1 MSIKILAIDVG
12 TTNFK
17 MGIFNESLTM
27 EEVYQQNY
35 EVDIF
40 NEEKAEIDPE
50 IWWQQLIKG
59 CKSFGKKLAE
69 VDLVS
74 FSVTT
79 PGLVAM
85 DEIGNALTKA
95 ILFLDQRSHSQ
106 ALAIRTKIGEDK
118 LLEKACNLPV
128 SGGSSLSS
136 ILWIK
141 ENLPEVYKQTFKFG
155 HTNTFLIHKLTGKW
169 AIDPSTTSITGLYNT
184 RDNDLSWNSE
194 FLKELTLSEDQLPEL
209 FQSFQSVGQI
219 DPEVAELTGLPSS
232 CKVLCGGNDAVLS
245 AFSAGIN
252 KPGDILHISGTCDIM
267 MVCLD
272 KPVGS
277 AGYNIRSHILPG
289 LWMTLFVL
297 NTGGKSL
304 DWFQS
309 VFCSEMTD
317 EQFYNEYI
325 PKVIEDK
332 IGKDVPFYEP
342 YLQGSRYSVQ
352 ALKASFSGID
362 VNTSRDDFL
371 ISVLKGNNLYMSSHL
386 SEVSEVVRLSS
397 KIKLTGGAQ
406 NIRNMDLVK
415 RKWIGDYQFE
425 YIDQSSLQGAA
436 MLGKIYFENLN
447 HQKNDDS
454 FS

>member
-1 MSIKILAIDVG
+1 MPYKILAVDVG

-27 EEVYQQNY
+27 EEVYQENY
-35 EVDIF
+35 EVVIF
-40 NEEKAEIDPE
+40 NGEKAEIDPE

-59 CKSFGKKLAE
+59 CKSFGKNLAE
-69 VDLVS
+69 VDFVS

-85 DEIGNALTKA
+85 DENGNALTKA

-106 ALAIRTKIGEDK
+106 ALAIRTKIGEGK

-141 ENLPEVYKQTFKFG
+141 ENLPAVYNQTFKFG

-194 FLKELTLSEDQLPEL
+194 FLKELNLSEDQLPEL
-209 FQSFQSVGQI
+209 YQSFQSVGQI
-219 DPEVAELTGLPSS
+219 DNEVAGLVGLPPG

-245 AFSAGIN
+245 AYSAGIN

-289 LWMTLFVL
+289 LWLTLFVQ

-309 VFCSEMTD
+309 VFCSEMTVD
-317 EQFYNEYI
+317 EFYNEYL
-325 PKVIEDK
+325 PNVIDNKLNVE
-332 IGKDVPFYEP
+332 VPSYEP
-342 YLQGSRYSVQ
+342 YLQGSRYSTQ
-352 ALKASFSGID
+352 AMKASFSGI
-362 VNTSRDDFL
+362 NINSTRDDFL
-371 ISVLKGNNLYMSSHL
+371 MALLKGNNLYMASHL
-386 SEVSEVVRLSS
+386 SEVSKVVKLNRSL
-397 KIKLTGGAQ
+397 KLTGGAV
-406 NIRNMDLVK
+406 NIRNMGDVK
-415 RKWIGDYQFE
+415 RKWIGEYQFE

-436 MLGKIYFENLN
+436 MLGKIYFEHCNTC
-447 HQKNDDS
+447 
-454 FS
+454 

>member
-1 MSIKILAIDVG
+1 M
-12 TTNFK
+12 
-17 MGIFNESLTM
+17 
-27 EEVYQQNY
+27 
-35 EVDIF
+35 
-40 NEEKAEIDPE
+40 
-50 IWWQQLIKG
+50 
-59 CKSFGKKLAE
+59 
-69 VDLVS
+69 
-74 FSVTT
+74 
-79 PGLVAM
+79 
-85 DEIGNALTKA
+85 
-95 ILFLDQRSHSQ
+95 
-106 ALAIRTKIGEDK
+106 
-118 LLEKACNLPV
+118 
-128 SGGSSLSS
+128 
-136 ILWIK
+136 
-141 ENLPEVYKQTFKFG
+141 
-155 HTNTFLIHKLTGKW
+155 
-169 AIDPSTTSITGLYNT
+169 YNT

-194 FLKELTLSEDQLPEL
+194 FLKELDLSEDQLPEL

-219 DPEVAELTGLPSS
+219 DPVIAGLVGLSTT

-252 KPGDILHISGTCDIM
+252 KPGDVLHISGTCDIM

-304 DWFQS
+304 EWFHS
-309 VFCSEMTD
+309 VFCNEMTD

-332 IGKDVPFYEP
+332 IGKDGPFYEP

-386 SEVSEVVRLSS
+386 AEVSKVVKLSC

-436 MLGKIYFENLN
+436 MLGRIYFENLN
-447 HQKNDDS
+447 NPKNDDS

>member
-1 MSIKILAIDVG
+1 MLYKILAIDVG

-17 MGIFNESLTM
+17 MGIFNESLVM

-40 NEEKAEIDPE
+40 NGEKAEIDPE

-59 CKSFGKKLAE
+59 CKSFGKKLEE
-69 VDLVS
+69 VDFVS

-85 DEIGNALTKA
+85 DENGNALTKA
-95 ILFLDQRSHSQ
+95 ILFLDQRSHTQ
-106 ALAIRTKIGEDK
+106 ALAIRTKIGEQK

-141 ENLPEVYKQTFKFG
+141 ENMPEVYKQTFKFG

-169 AIDPSTTSITGLYNT
+169 GIDPSTTSITGLYNT
-184 RDNDLSWNSE
+184 RENDLSWNFG
-194 FLKELTLSEDQLPEL
+194 FLKELGLFEDQLPEL
-209 FQSFQSVGQI
+209 YHSFQSVGQI
-219 DPEVAELTGLPSS
+219 NPEVSGLVGLPSN

-304 DWFQS
+304 EWFQS
-309 VFCSEMTD
+309 VFCSELSD
-317 EQFYNEYI
+317 EQFYKEYI
-325 PKVIEDK
+325 PRVIEDK
-332 IGKDVPFYEP
+332 VGKDVLSYEP

-362 VNTSRDDFL
+362 VNATRDDFL
-371 ISVLKGNNLYMSSHL
+371 ISVLKGNNLYMASHL

-415 RKWIGDYQFE
+415 QKWIGDYQFE

-436 MLGKIYFENLN
+436 MLGKIYFDNCN
-447 HQKNDDS
+447 T
-454 FS
+454 